1 MEHVH
6 RIKSAEIGRDTG
18 LSDYPDLVLAL
29 EHWGRLCDG
38 RRLPPRGAL
47 DPADIKPLLPRVMLV
62 DVLPGEPPRFRY
74 RLSGTA
80 VCNAHGRDLKDL
92 YPEDMQPPAYGRLI
106 ARHYLECCQRCEP
119 LTHVIVLQTTEK
131 QWSYAR
137 IILPFGD
144 AEGGVSHLLVVDS
157 EHGNSLAECLD
168 RIDARCAPKP
178 QRLTEGRPF
187 HVVDHSLV

>member
-1 MEHVH
+1 MERVH

-29 EHWGRLCDG
+29 EYWGRLCDG

-80 VCNAHGRDLKDL
+80 VCSAHGRDLKDL

-106 ARHYLECCQRCEP
+106 GQHYLECHERREP

-144 AEGGVSHLLVVDS
+144 AEEGMSHLLVVDS

-178 QRLTEGRPF
+178 QRLSEGRPF
-187 HVVDHSLV
+187 HVVDHTLV